1 MATMPSTHKPDNPE
15 HAGPPGGPA
24 DGPDEPNPIEEAARE
39 RLGVERWDRPLIFR
53 EAADAAVDNSLPY
66 WLVLALSGA
75 IATLGLA
82 LDSSAVVIGAM
93 LVAPLLGPI
102 VGLSLALAVG
112 DSRLALQCLAVVGG
126 SIVVVIATAAG
137 VTAILP
143 VHTITLEISS
153 RIRPTTLDLG
163 VAVFSGLVG
172 ALVTLARGKRL
183 SAAIPGVAVAV
194 ALIPP
199 MAVAGFGMAAG
210 WHGEVVWGALL
221 LLGANLAGIVLSG
234 VVLFL
239 LVGMHRAEVVAAA
252 RAWHEES
259 RPNGVARLVCRLPGV
274 GRAGVFGSAL
284 GRAGLVLGFVVLLAI
299 PLSAAFRE
307 VIRETRVQSAV
318 DAATALLEAGGA
330 TFIVSRQI
338 ELGPDSAIARIRV
351 ATGEGVSAG
360 ARDAFR
366 RRATELA
373 GEPVA
378 LRLEQVPSSADAS
391 ALQALLRGGADRRRG
406 DDDPAWPETVARAR
420 EALERAA
427 WSLPFPDGARAI
439 GVTLRVEGGRASST
453 ADSAEVRYLAPAPLE
468 PQAADVLGRS
478 LRRAVGH
485 PELRT
490 AFLHAGPAATVLPA
504 GDTAGIGAVV
514 ALLLRYPE
522 LRLTVRSAAAD
533 SAARDATIR
542 ILRAAGVEAV
552 AEAAGAGA
560 GAGAGAEV
568 GAGARAGGGMAGGV
582 VELRVWR
589 EGEGEG

>member
-1 MATMPSTHKPDNPE
+1 
-15 HAGPPGGPA
+15 
-24 DGPDEPNPIEEAARE
+24 
-39 RLGVERWDRPLIFR
+39 
-53 EAADAAVDNSLPY
+53 
-66 WLVLALSGA
+66 
-75 IATLGLA
+75 
-82 LDSSAVVIGAM
+82 
-93 LVAPLLGPI
+93 
-102 VGLSLALAVG
+102 
-112 DSRLALQCLAVVGG
+112 
-126 SIVVVIATAAG
+126 VVIATAAG
-137 VTAILP
+137 LTAILP

-252 RAWHEES
+252 RAWHAGS
-259 RPNGVARLVCRLPGV
+259 RPNGVARLVCQLPGV
-274 GRAGVFGSAL
+274 RRAGVFGSAL

-299 PLSAAFRE
+299 PLSAAFQE

-391 ALQALLRGGADRRRG
+391 ALQALLRGGADRRRA

-439 GVTLRVEGGRASST
+439 GVALRVEAGRASPI
-453 ADSAEVRYLAPAPLE
+453 ADSAEVRYLAPEPLE

-490 AFLHAGPAATVLPA
+490 AFLHAGPAAMVLEA

-514 ALLLRYPE
+514 ALLLRYPD
-522 LRLTVRSAAAD
+522 LRVTVRSAAAD
-533 SAARDATIR
+533 SAARNATIR
-542 ILRAAGVEAV
+542 ILRAAGIEPV
-552 AEAAGAGA
+552 AEADEGRDEATDGAGDGA
-560 GAGAGAEV
+560 AGGAGGAD
-568 GAGARAGGGMAGGV
+568 GADGAAKGAI
-582 VELRVWR
+582 ELRVWR
-589 EGEGEG
+589 EGEG